1 MKRVGL
7 FGTRFTMQAS
17 FYPDVFEP
25 AGISLIVPS
34 IGEQDYIHAK
44 YMGELVDGIVL
55 PETRRNLVAVVER
68 LRAVEGIEGL
78 ILGGTELSLIFPEE
92 RTWESR
98 CSTRRSSMRRKSRPS
113 RFPFDSPSRSVD
125 TDSRAMESA

>member
-55 PETRRNLVAVVER
+55 PWMASSYRRR
-68 LRAVEGIEGL
+68 D
-78 ILGGTELSLIFPEE
+78 GTS
-92 RTWESR
+92 
-98 CSTRRSSMRRKSRPS
+98 
-113 RFPFDSPSRSVD
+113 SPSSN
-125 TDSRAMESA
+125 A